1 MSPWTTASRCG
12 FTRASAASIADV
24 GKTWPQAVSMTCTSA
39 PARSAISTS
48 RWPNRPK
55 TGTSTRS
62 PGLTRETMAASMP
75 AREVPST
82 SRVASFSVAHSRR
95 YNSWVSAM

>member
-1 MSPWTTASRCG
+1 MVVAVSPCTTATSFG
-12 FTRASAASIADV
+12 FTRAIASRIADP
-24 GKTWPQAVSMTCTSA
+24 GNTRPHSASMACTSA

-55 TGTSTRS
+55 FGTSTRS
-62 PGLTRETMAASMP
+62 PGFTSDRMAASMP

-82 SRVASFSVAHSRR
+82 SSVASLPVAHTAR
-95 YNSWVSAM
+95 